1 MTEKFEF
8 NSEVYMDGVRQIPQQ
23 INVAPNAQGV
33 LTEHMGDASVNGDD
47 IYRIPVNDTALMLTV
62 DGKSS
67 VRLYAKDFEAN
78 RHLATL
84 TVVESTVDGIRLRE
98 NNTIVH
104 AIVTNCYMRDSYIGF
119 NKNWSNIFSKDIE
132 NVHLENSRLEN
143 TWLPTEA
150 DRNMCGVETDS
161 VPDVY
166 IRGSEIYGSGLFSSY
181 GIDIQSSQLK
191 NCHLTAQGGKL
202 ILLRAFLNDIN
213 IDCQT
218 GILLLKG
225 HWNDMRFK
233 PIQFDVWDQFQF
245 CRIDT
250 PDTFYYFYHTGD
262 GIYCVDS
269 HKSYI
274 SVEVDRKFGETFQNE
289 ILNMVADGCA
299 ITDFT
304 RSQAQFVIDSIQ
316 SRMKVIEAM
325 ERMGFFDPRGEVN
338 DQKGGEE

>member
-8 NSEVYMDGVRQIPQQ
+8 NSEVYMDGVRLIPQQ

-33 LTEHMGDASVNGDD
+33 LTEHMGNASVNGDD

-84 TVVESTVDGIRLRE
+84 TVVDSTVDGIKLRE

-104 AIVTNCYMRDSYIGF
+104 ANVTNCYMRDSYIGF
-119 NKNWSNIFSKDIE
+119 NKEWSNIFSRDVE
-132 NVHLENSRLEN
+132 SAHLESTHLENTRLPAES
-143 TWLPTEA
+143 
-150 DRNMCGVETDS
+150 DRNMDGTETDS
-161 VPDVY
+161 VADVY
-166 IRGSEIYGSGLFSSY
+166 IRSSSIYDSSLYSVY
-181 GIDIQSSQLK
+181 GIDIQTSELK
-191 NCHLTAQGGKL
+191 NSHLVAQGGKL
-202 ILLRAFLNDIN
+202 ILLRAFLNGISV
-213 IDCQT
+213 DCQT

-233 PIQFDVWDQFQF
+233 PIQFQVWDQFQF

-274 SVEVDRKFGETFQNE
+274 SVEVDRKFDETFQNE
-289 ILNMVADGCA
+289 ILNMVADGCP
-299 ITDFT
+299 ICDFT

-325 ERMGFFDPRGEVN
+325 ERMGHFDPRGET
-338 DQKGGEE
+338 DGQKGGEE